1 METTMISN
9 FRVILDTLILQMKNS
24 FARPM
29 FRFCLIV
36 NPIASTVIIYEM
48 FRNSGQDNFGT
59 YVILGAGLMAIWSC
73 ICFSSAGDINRE
85 RWSGTLSMIFV
96 APAGFQLII
105 FGKILGNTLLSLLTL
120 FISYI
125 TARVL
130 YGVNISVDYPLYT
143 IFALVCAIICFIVF
157 STLIAYILTLS
168 RKTQLYMNLIEIPII
183 LLCGFVFPVSFLPQ
197 WIHPLSYVLP
207 PTWAVRLLRLS
218 IHWTTADEFWHTFI
232 ILALATVCY
241 GIATALLF
249 KTIDKQVRRRAT
261 LEVF

>member
-1 METTMISN
+1 MMSN
-9 FRVILDTLILQMKNS
+9 VRVIWDTLRLQMKNS
-24 FARPM
+24 FVRPM
-29 FRFCLIV
+29 FRFCLII
-36 NPIASTVIIYEM
+36 NPIANTVIIYEM
-48 FRNSGQDNFGT
+48 FRNSGLDNFGT

-85 RWSGTLSMIFV
+85 RWHGTLPMIFV

-120 FISYI
+120 LLSYV
-125 TARVL
+125 TAKLL
-130 YGVNISVDYPLYT
+130 YGVSINVDYPIYT
-143 IFALVCAIICFIVF
+143 AFAFVCAVTCFIIF

-168 RKTQLYMNLIEIPII
+168 RKTELYMNLIEIPII

-197 WIHPLSYVLP
+197 WLHPLSYIFP

-218 IHWTTADEFWHTFI
+218 IHWTTGSEFLYTFI
-232 ILALATVCY
+232 ILFSVTAFY
-241 GIATALLF
+241 GIATALLY
-249 KTIDKQVRRRAT
+249 KIIDRQIRKKAT